1 MGMRA
6 DMDLERI
13 DQAVGEH
20 LERIVVAR
28 HRQRFRRAGQLAA
41 LDAPAGGWAASP
53 PPRSGNR
60 VELHVDGASAF
71 PSLVEAIRGARSYV
85 HLAGWHFTPELELE
99 GATLRDLLA
108 EAAERVDVRVLQ
120 WAGAPLP
127 LFHPDRREVREGRD
141 RLSQGTRI
149 RHELDARERPMHCHH
164 EKLAIVDGE
173 VAFVGGIDLSLLGG
187 DRRDDSAHPARGEL
201 GWHDAA
207 SRIEGPAVADV
218 ASHFAMRWA
227 EVTGEELQGPEPSER
242 GEIELQ
248 VVRTVPNGIYDRLPR
263 GDFTI
268 LESYLRAFR
277 SAEQLIYLES
287 QFLWSPELVRALADK
302 LRDPPSDDFR
312 LVVLLPAKAKNGQE
326 DTRGQLGVLIDAD
339 DGAGRFLACTLWQP
353 GAGGKPVYVH
363 AKIGIVDDRWLTIGS
378 ANLNEHSLF
387 NDTEMNVV
395 THDPG
400 LALETRLRLWAEHLE
415 CDRAELEGEPAR
427 IVDERWRPLA
437 EEQLERAQRDGHGT
451 QKLRLLPRI
460 SRRTKGMLGPLNGLL
475 VDG

>member
-1 MGMRA
+1 MRIA
-6 DMDLERI
+6 MDLERI
-13 DQAVGEH
+13 DQAVGDR
-20 LERIVVAR
+20 LERIVLAH
-28 HRQRFRRAGQLAA
+28 HRRRLTRVRQLDA
-41 LDAPAGGWAASP
+41 LDAPAGGWATGP
-53 PPRSGNR
+53 PPRPGNR
-60 VELHVDGASAF
+60 IELHVDGASAF
-71 PSLVEAIRGARSYV
+71 PTLVEAIRGARSYV

-99 GATLRDLLA
+99 GTTLRELLA
-108 EAAERVDVRVLQ
+108 ETADRVDVRVLQ

-127 LFHPDRREVREGRD
+127 LFHPDRREVREGRE
-141 RLSQGTRI
+141 RLSGGTRI

-173 VAFVGGIDLSLLGG
+173 LAFVGGIDLSLLGG
-187 DRRDDSAHPARGEL
+187 DRRDDSAHPARGDL
-201 GWHDAA
+201 GWHDAT

-227 EVTGEELQGPEPSER
+227 EVTGEELPAAEPA
-242 GEIELQ
+242 GGGDVELQ
-248 VVRTVPNGIYDRLPR
+248 VVRTVPNGVYDRLPR
-263 GDFTI
+263 GEFSI

-287 QFLWSPELVRALADK
+287 QFLWSPELVQVLEDK
-302 LRDPPSDDFR
+302 LRNPPSDDFR
-312 LVVLLPAKAKNGQE
+312 FVVLLPARAKNGQE
-326 DTRGQLGVLIDAD
+326 DTRGQLGVLVDAD

-353 GAGGKPVYVH
+353 GPRGKPVYVH

-395 THDPG
+395 AHDPG
-400 LALETRLRLWAEHLE
+400 LARQTRLQLWAEHLE
-415 CDRAELEGEPAR
+415 CDPAELEGAPTQ

-437 EEQLERAQRDGHGT
+437 EEQLGRARRDGHGT

-460 SRRTKGMLGPLNGLL
+460 SRRTKGMLGPLNGFL